1 LAHSAAVAQLRNLN
15 SLLAADDQSSDE
27 AMRNTRLM
35 LSILV
40 CIITIISNFMK
51 LETTTT
57 RIPHIVETTKHTP
70 SKSHLAAVTSSSPD
84 SIISDTVRHWQQKAI
99 VLVMEASGV
108 NWLVGKYIF

>member
-84 SIISDTVRHWQQKAI
+84 HTISNTVRHWQQKAI

-108 NWLVGKYIF
+108 NWLVGKDIF